1 MNKTTQL
8 DSYRQ
13 DLDLFKAL
21 LGLNL
26 LLLKLLLV
34 VVQISSATF

>member
-1 MNKTTQL
+1 MKESTSVN
-8 DSYRQ
+8 SYRQ
-13 DLDLFKAL
+13 NLDLFKAL